1 MASRSSSRFAAYSVA
16 FSVFSILEEIN
27 KPFLTRPFKE
37 AGQDVGITAEEA
49 VEIDRDDVSSF
60 HI

>member
-16 FSVFSILEEIN
+16 FSVFSILKEVN
-27 KPFLTRPFKE
+27 KQFLARPLEE
-37 AGQDVGITAEEA
+37 AGKDVGITAKEA
-49 VEIDRDDVSSF
+49 VEIDRDDVASF